1 MSSCHRLE
9 ETEHNVAP
17 LSGPDAE
24 TGGQRTK
31 RKNSHKA
38 YGLVSSVFPIL
49 VFLVLTNAQM
59 VTLTLGEAKWQLYG
73 NLSAL

>member
-1 MSSCHRLE
+1 MRSCHRLE
-9 ETEHNVAP
+9 ETGYRVTEHNVAP

-31 RKNSHKA
+31 GKNSHKA

-49 VFLVLTNAQM
+49 VF
-59 VTLTLGEAKWQLYG
+59 
-73 NLSAL
+73 